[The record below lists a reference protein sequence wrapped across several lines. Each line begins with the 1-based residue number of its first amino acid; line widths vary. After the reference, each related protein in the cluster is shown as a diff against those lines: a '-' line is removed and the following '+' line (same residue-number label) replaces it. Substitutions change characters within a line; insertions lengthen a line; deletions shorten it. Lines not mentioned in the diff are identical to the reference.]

1 MEDVHPDTDQII
13 QNITEEQWLEY
24 FHQLVLYAESRCHKW
39 QWRTGRHNLPKG
51 YSPDAIAREA
61 VRRLLDGE
69 RTWNQDAYP
78 GNSPIPFLKGVIDS
92 IVYRLGHSSAHKTA
106 ASLEEESIAVNSD
119 GDSYTR
125 EIEAAQHAEG
135 FRPPPSS
142 SPEEKI
148 FAEQIRGLVKEAVKD
163 RPDVVMVL
171 DHLCDEL
178 GPSEIAKEMG
188 ITAEEVYVKIRFLHR
203 RAEKIATEI
212 FNRQQPTTSNR
223 KERRATRRK

>member
-1 MEDVHPDTDQII
+1 MEDVQPDTDQII

-24 FHQLVLYAESRCHKW
+24 FHQLVLYAESCCSKW
-39 QWRTGRHNLPKG
+39 QWHTGRRNLPNG
-51 YSPDAIAREA
+51 YSPDAIAKEA
-61 VRRLLDGE
+61 ICRLLDDK
-69 RTWNQDAYP
+69 RKWNHDAYP

-125 EIEAAQHAEG
+125 EIEAAQNAEG
-135 FRPPPSS
+135 FRPPPTS

-148 FAEQIRGLVKEAVKD
+148 LAEQIRGLVKEAVKD
-163 RPDVVMVL
+163 SPDVVTVL
-171 DHLCDEL
+171 EHLCNEL
-178 GPSEIAKEMG
+178 GPAEIAKEMG
-188 ITAEEVYVKIRFLHR
+188 ITAKEVYVKIRFLHR
-203 RAEKIATEI
+203 RAEKIAPEI
-212 FNRQQPTTSNR
+212 LNRQQPTTSNR